1 MDECRSDSSNYI
13 TEIKRMMHGFGDSS
27 QPLTESATMINDVV
41 QRQIKAFVY
50 EASKIADNR
59 QSNTVEDEDFLF
71 LLRRDK
77 IKLQRLL
84 KYLQLKEFKSTMN
97 KVLDSDSLGVIG
109 EETQEEKIE
118 KRYKKLF
125 NNLVSIDD
133 STTID
138 DIKYNRDLR
147 AEMLSRTLN
156 TSHYIEYAKAR
167 SASFANKY
175 NIKFANWINP
185 DGDMKISKQ
194 SYTILNYLCYETV
207 AQIMDLAFLVRQ
219 DQSKIYGDA
228 LDTVRLGYC
237 NPSTYKPYQ
246 HGKNPVFKPITPSE
260 ISEAIRRY
268 WSPQLNYTGPFH
280 RWSLNRQHPKFL
292 VI

>member
-185 DGDMKISKQ
+185 D
-194 SYTILNYLCYETV
+194 V